1 MADIAGL
8 IGAGA
13 QAVGAIGSL
22 IGGRKDKLNAEQ
34 SALKSWQRNYEAQ
47 KEFAQNSIQWRV
59 QDAKNAGINPYAAI
73 GGQTAGYTPQDTS
86 YQSNYQAGV
95 SRAMNHISE
104 AMGQLNLAGVAEDV
118 KGKKLDN
125 EKKTLDLINKAHEA
139 NMGNTSVT
147 LKQPWFKTVTPLV
160 KEVDGFKVRTQ
171 TDGSQVLTSNADD
184 VDLLNIQ
191 NIRDMLDAVFGV
203 RGYDALKTAN
213 GGKGDVALTPLGNRY
228 YPHGNPHV
236 SPAAVRA
243 ADTQRKH
250 GLLSGL
256 LSIPWHGYKIYS
268 EEAEEYRRKH
278 PPKNIL
284 DKQKLKKW
292 SWR

>member
-1 MADIAGL
+1 MADIAGI
-8 IGAGA
+8 IGAGS

-86 YQSNYQAGV
+86 YQTNYQAGV
-95 SRAMNHISE
+95 SRAMNDISE
-104 AMGQLNLAGVAEDV
+104 AMGQLNLAAVAEDV

-125 EKKTLDLINKAHEA
+125 DKKAVELVNKAFEA
-139 NMGNTSVT
+139 NLGNTSAT
-147 LKQPWFKTVTPLV
+147 MKQPWFKTATNPV
-160 KEVDGFKVRTQ
+160 KEVDGFKLRT
-171 TDGSQVLTSNADD
+171 TSRGSQVFTSNADD
-184 VDLLNIQ
+184 IDMFNFQ
-191 NIRDMLDAVFGV
+191 NIRDMLDALTGI
-203 RGYDALKTAN
+203 GLYDSLKTAN
-213 GGKGDVALTPLGNRY
+213 GGKGAVELGLFGNEY
-228 YPHGNPHV
+228 VPHGVESRRAN
-236 SPAAVRA
+236 VRA

-256 LSIPWHGYKIYS
+256 LSIPWHAYNIFS
-268 EEAEEYRRKH
+268 EDAEDYRRKH
-278 PPKNIL
+278 PPENIL
-284 DKQKLKKW
+284 KKQNLKKW